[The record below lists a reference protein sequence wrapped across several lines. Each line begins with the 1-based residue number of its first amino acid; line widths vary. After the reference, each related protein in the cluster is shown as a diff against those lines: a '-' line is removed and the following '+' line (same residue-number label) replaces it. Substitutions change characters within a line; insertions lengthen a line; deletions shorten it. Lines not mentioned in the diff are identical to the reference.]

1 VPPDQKD
8 FTLKIQQRFSV
19 KILAILVFSAVLL
32 AQAQTDQATPCRKVN
47 GQIYRNDQLPYKS
60 GSVLFNESG
69 IVTLAYSR
77 YGGEAGERFALTN
90 YTGEIVADKTIS
102 ARCLKVGIYNWGSQ
116 PLELFDCGTPYLPPP
131 PTPEEIAAQEKTK
144 MEAKAKAAGQ
154 KQAATARA
162 LQSNQTAAAKGDSFG
177 LLRMGERY
185 RDGDGVEKDLS
196 KARDYLQKA
205 ADAGSI
211 TAKDELE
218 KLNPPA
224 EK

>member
-1 VPPDQKD
+1 MK
-8 FTLKIQQRFSV
+8 LLS
-19 KILAILVFSAVLL
+19 ILVFSFSLL
-32 AQAQTDQATPCRKVN
+32 AQAQTSQNEFKEVPSDQAAPCRKVN

-162 LQSNQTAAAKGDSFG
+162 LQSNQAAAAKGDSFG

-185 RDGDGVEKDLS
+185 RDGEGVEKDFT

-205 ADAGSI
+205 SDAGSF

-218 KLNPPA
+218 KLTPPA
-224 EK
+224 AN